1 MIVRRTCLGLMLLAA
16 AGAAGCGYSTGLR
29 LPEEVH
35 TVGVEV
41 FGNDSKERDL
51 EVEFQRLMVDAVDRM
66 VHARIVPP
74 EQADLILRGRI
85 VSYERRNGIR
95 SPENV
100 LLETGVRITIEVQ
113 LVRRF
118 DQSVVAEGPE
128 PERSDLPHSR
138 FDDRNSLPPTALNER
153 VLRPMRA
160 SQEFGYLFDEP
171 FAEADARERGLYSLA
186 ERFVLDLFTTLPPL
200 GPP

>member
-1 MIVRRTCLGLMLLAA
+1 MIDRRACLCLALLAV
-16 AGAAGCGYSTGLR
+16 AGGCGYSTGLR
-29 LPEEVH
+29 VPEQVR

-51 EVEFQRLMVDAVDRM
+51 EVEFQRYLADAVDRL
-66 VHARIVPP
+66 VHAPLVAP

-95 SPENV
+95 SPDNV
-100 LLETGVRITIEVQ
+100 LLETGVRITIEIQ
-113 LVRRF
+113 LVQRF
-118 DQSVVAEGPE
+118 DQSVVSAGDE
-128 PERSDLPHSR
+128 PLRSDLPRSHL
-138 FDDRNSLPPTALNER
+138 DDRNSLPPTRENER

-160 SQEFGYLFDEP
+160 SQEFGYLVDEP
-171 FAEADARERGLYSLA
+171 FAEAVARERTLASLA
-186 ERFVLDLFTTLPPL
+186 ERLVLDLFTTIPPL

>member
-1 MIVRRTCLGLMLLAA
+1 MIARRGVLGLSLLLA
-16 AGAAGCGYSTGLR
+16 GASAGCGYSTGLR
-29 LPEEVH
+29 LPDDVR

-41 FGNDSKERDL
+41 FGNDSKVRDL
-51 EVEFQRLMVDAVDRM
+51 EVEFQRLLVDSVDRL

-74 EQADLILRGRI
+74 DHADLILRGRI

-95 SPENV
+95 SPDNV
-100 LLETGVRITIEVQ
+100 LLETGVRITIEAQ
-113 LVRRF
+113 LVQRF
-118 DQSVVAEGPE
+118 EQSVVVEGPE
-128 PERSDLPHSR
+128 PERTDLPPR
-138 FDDRNSLPPTALNER
+138 RDDDRNSLPPTAQNER

-160 SQEFGYLFDEP
+160 SQEFGYLVDEP
-171 FAEADARERGLYSLA
+171 FAEAVARERTLSSLA